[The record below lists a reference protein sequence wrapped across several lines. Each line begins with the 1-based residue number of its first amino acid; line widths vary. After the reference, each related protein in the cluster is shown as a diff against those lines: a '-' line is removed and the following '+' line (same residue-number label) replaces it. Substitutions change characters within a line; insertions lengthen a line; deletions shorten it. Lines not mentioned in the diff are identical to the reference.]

1 MIEPGEVKKYYRWN
15 SGFRRGQVE
24 CYLAET
30 ETDVY
35 FESGKSISK
44 SAIDTEMT
52 SVNESEYLQSNSQA
66 QSQKTI
72 EETYSLMMGE
82 SSPEIVPLAPAP
94 LPKEKSPIRII
105 LERQKKVERR
115 EIKISLEID
124 IPPVKVIDLLTTMF
138 DEDEV
143 YQEIVE
149 SSLNFS
155 DSDLKEVVKNL
166 AMKEIQRITKETE

>member
-1 MIEPGEVKKYYRWN
+1 
-15 SGFRRGQVE
+15 
-24 CYLAET
+24 
-30 ETDVY
+30 
-35 FESGKSISK
+35 
-44 SAIDTEMT
+44 
-52 SVNESEYLQSNSQA
+52 
-66 QSQKTI
+66 
-72 EETYSLMMGE
+72 MMGE